1 MNNYLINKQEKP
13 LILEISFLLT
23 FDYISFDNFDF
34 IFVIKKKI
42 IYTDNKIKKEIR
54 LKTILKKS
62 SPKIFNIKREKI

>member
-42 IYTDNKIKKEIR
+42 IYTYN
-54 LKTILKKS
+54 
-62 SPKIFNIKREKI
+62 